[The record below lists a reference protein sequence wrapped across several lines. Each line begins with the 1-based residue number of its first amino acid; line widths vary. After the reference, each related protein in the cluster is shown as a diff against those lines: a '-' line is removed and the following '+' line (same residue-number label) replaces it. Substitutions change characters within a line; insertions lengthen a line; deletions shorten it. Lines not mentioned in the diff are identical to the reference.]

1 MGTYSRRAALTAIA
15 SGAGILAFQSSAYS
29 TAETDRVSEVNTAS
43 DKTALVGLEG
53 DVITTDGETPTE
65 PQSFTIVNNTSV
77 TFDDPGLIRVE
88 SANGRLEFRFSSEGI
103 GQATLDT
110 ADFADV
116 LPFEPGDNIG
126 IEVLT
131 AARQTGTV
139 TDTVVFTLQSST
151 DGLTAE
157 VTREIS
163 LQFDASGQLV
173 YGVGDNI
180 LVYGG
185 QNKTVLSPPEEGTIN
200 SIGSIVADI
209 TGDENADIAYV
220 SGDAL
225 EFTQVNPSSDFPV
238 SVDPED
244 FDQSTPNKNKTRVA
258 AGDLENWAVTPG
270 NNEDGGESGE
280 EEEEDEE
287 EEDGDQGNSGQGNNG
302 QGNSGQGNN
311 GQGNSTNTGSQQAN
325 SQLGDAVALYADS
338 GANSIY
344 AAESNTAGDSQT
356 VRKLVDTSNAGGA
369 GGVVGIADIDA
380 DGSDELVYVNSSQ
393 QLNFIKQVDT
403 NQFSKPSDWE
413 GGDTQSNYVKILSK
427 YKNNGNF
434 VNTIGGIVYGKA
446 KLGNASVGSNNNIG
460 VSAPGNFTTSEIKQ
474 IPFVDGSNNL
484 AFINHKN
491 SKTTVTQSGPA
502 KKAALAPV
510 DIDNDGITELF
521 FIGKSGDPALPD
533 VDTSPSGVS
542 NGDGVI
548 FYLSNPDSAI
558 NGATPQ
564 FELLQ
569 VPSAE
574 FRKPGVIGSGE
585 TPGFIVPNES
595 LGLNAGTVI

>member
-29 TAETDRVSEVNTAS
+29 TTETDRVSEVNTAS

-53 DVITTDGETPTE
+53 DVITNDGETPTE

-77 TFDDPGLIRVE
+77 TFDNPGLIRVE
-88 SANGRLEFRFSSEGI
+88 SANDRLEFRFSSEGI
-103 GQATLDT
+103 GQAALDT
-110 ADFADV
+110 ADFGDK

-157 VTREIS
+157 VTREIA

-173 YGVGDNI
+173 YGVEDNI

-185 QNKTVLSPPEEGTIN
+185 QNKTVLSPPEEGTID

-225 EFTQVNPSSDFPV
+225 DFTQVNPSSNFPV
-238 SVDPED
+238 SVDPAD
-244 FDQSTPNKNKTRVA
+244 FDQPAPNKEKTRVA
-258 AGDLENWAVTPG
+258 AGDLENWATRSDS
-270 NNEDGGESGE
+270 E
-280 EEEEDEE
+280 
-287 EEDGDQGNSGQGNNG
+287 
-302 QGNSGQGNN
+302 
-311 GQGNSTNTGSQQAN
+311 
-325 SQLGDAVALYADS
+325 LGDAVALYADS

-344 AAESNTAGDSQT
+344 AAESDANGSSQT
-356 VRKLVDTSNAGGA
+356 VEQLVDTSNAGSA
-369 GGVVGIADIDA
+369 GGVVGIEDIDA
-380 DGSDELVYVNSSQ
+380 DESDELVYLNSSQ
-393 QLNFIKQVDT
+393 QLNFIKQIDT
-403 NQFSKPSDWE
+403 SEFSSPSEWV
-413 GGDTQSNYVKILSK
+413 GTQENYSK
-427 YKNNGNF
+427 VLETYKDGNGNF
-434 VNTIGGIVYGKA
+434 TNTIDGIVYGKA
-446 KLGNASVGSNNNIG
+446 KLGNASVGSNNNVG
-460 VSAPGNFTTSEIKQ
+460 VSAAGTFTTDKNSVKQ

-491 SKTTVTQSGPA
+491 EKTVINSNIEEASVA

-510 DIDNDGITELF
+510 DIDNDNITELF
-521 FIGKSGDPALPD
+521 FIGNTDQAGEDGPLPKVGTDPDSVNISDSTGP
-533 VDTSPSGVS
+533 
-542 NGDGVI
+542 I
-548 FYLSNPDSAI
+548 FYLSNPGDAI
-558 NGATPQ
+558 AGRTPQ

-569 VPSAE
+569 VPEAE
-574 FRKPGVIGSGE
+574 YDRPGVIGNESS
-585 TPGFIVPNES
+585 TPGFIVPNGS

>member
-29 TAETDRVSEVNTAS
+29 TTETDRVSEVNTAS

-53 DVITTDGETPTE
+53 DVITNDGETPTE

-77 TFDDPGLIRVE
+77 IFDNPGLIRVE
-88 SANGRLEFRFSSEGI
+88 SANDRLEFRFSSEGV
-103 GQATLDT
+103 GQAALDT
-110 ADFADV
+110 ADFGNK

-157 VTREIS
+157 VTREIA

-220 SGDAL
+220 SGDIL
-225 EFTQVNPSSDFPV
+225 EFTQVNPSSNFPV
-238 SVDPED
+238 SVDPAD
-244 FDQSTPNKNKTRVA
+244 FDQPAPKNTGGTRVA
-258 AGDLENWAVTPG
+258 AGDLENWATRS
-270 NNEDGGESGE
+270 ESE
-280 EEEEDEE
+280 
-287 EEDGDQGNSGQGNNG
+287 
-302 QGNSGQGNN
+302 
-311 GQGNSTNTGSQQAN
+311 
-325 SQLGDAVALYADS
+325 LGDAVALYADD
-338 GANSIY
+338 GKNSIY
-344 AAESNTAGDSQT
+344 AAESDANASSQT
-356 VRKLVDTSNAGGA
+356 VEQLVDISNASGA
-369 GGVVGIADIDA
+369 AGVVGIEDIDA
-380 DGSDELVYVNSSQ
+380 DGSDELIYLNGSQ
-393 QLNFIKQVDT
+393 QLNFIKQIDT
-403 NQFSKPSDWE
+403 SEFLSPSKWLE
-413 GGDTQSNYVKILSK
+413 TQSNYDQVLQQ
-427 YKNNGNF
+427 YKDGNGNF
-434 VNTIGGIVYGKA
+434 TNTINGVAYGKA
-446 KLGNASVGSNNNIG
+446 KLGNAQAGADNDNVG
-460 VSAPGNFTTSEIKQ
+460 VSAAGTFTTDKSSIKQ
-474 IPFVDGSNNL
+474 IPFVDGSKNL

-491 SKTTVTQSGPA
+491 EKTVINSNIEEASVA

-510 DIDNDGITELF
+510 DIDNDDITELF
-521 FIGKSGDPALPD
+521 FIGNIGQTGEDGPLPP
-533 VDTSPSGVS
+533 VDTDPDSVNIDDNTGP
-542 NGDGVI
+542 I
-548 FYLSNPDSAI
+548 FYLSNPSDAI
-558 NGATPQ
+558 AGRTPE

-569 VPSAE
+569 VPEAE
-574 FRKPGVIGSGE
+574 YDRPGVIGNESS
-585 TPGFIVPNES
+585 TPGFIVPDVS

>member
-77 TFDDPGLIRVE
+77 TFDNPGLIRVE
-88 SANGRLEFRFSSEGI
+88 SANGRLEFRFSSEGV

-185 QNKTVLSPPEEGTIN
+185 QNKTVLSPPEDPSEEDKIN

-220 SGDAL
+220 SGDTL

-238 SVDPED
+238 SVDL
-244 FDQSTPNKNKTRVA
+244 TPAPTTGSTRVA
-258 AGDLENWAVTPG
+258 AGDLKNWATK
-270 NNEDGGESGE
+270 NNSEI
-280 EEEEDEE
+280 
-287 EEDGDQGNSGQGNNG
+287 
-302 QGNSGQGNN
+302 
-311 GQGNSTNTGSQQAN
+311 
-325 SQLGDAVALYADS
+325 GDAVALYVDD
-338 GANSIY
+338 GKNSIY
-344 AAESNTAGDSQT
+344 AAESDASGGSQT
-356 VRKLVDTSNAGGA
+356 VEELVDTSNASGA
-369 GGVVGIADIDA
+369 GGVVGIEDIDA
-380 DGSDELVYVNSSQ
+380 DGSDELIYLNSSQ
-393 QLNFIKQVDT
+393 QLNFIKQIDT
-403 NQFSKPSDWE
+403 SEFSSPSEWV
-413 GGDTQSNYVKILSK
+413 GTQGSYSK
-427 YKNNGNF
+427 VLQVYKDGNGNF
-434 VNTIGGIVYGKA
+434 TNTINGIAYGKA
-446 KLGNASVGSNNNIG
+446 TLGNAGVGSNNNVG
-460 VSAPGNFTTSEIKQ
+460 VSAAGNFTSDENSIKQ
-474 IPFVDGSNNL
+474 IPFVDSSANL

-491 SKTTVTQSGPA
+491 EKTVINTNLEEASVA

-510 DIDNDGITELF
+510 DIDNDDITELF
-521 FIGKSGDPALPD
+521 FIGKTDQAGEDGPLPR
-533 VDTSPSGVS
+533 VDTDPDSVNISDSTGP
-542 NGDGVI
+542 I
-548 FYLSNPDSAI
+548 FYLSNPRDAI
-558 NGATPQ
+558 AGRTPQ

-569 VPSAE
+569 VPE
-574 FRKPGVIGSGE
+574 TEYDRPGVIGAESS
-585 TPGFIVPNES
+585 TPGFIVPNGS

>member
-29 TAETDRVSEVNTAS
+29 TTETDRVSEVNTAS

-53 DVITTDGETPTE
+53 DVITNDGETPTE

-77 TFDDPGLIRVE
+77 TFDNPGLIRVE
-88 SANGRLEFRFSSEGI
+88 SANDRLEFRFSSEGI
-103 GQATLDT
+103 GQAALDT
-110 ADFADV
+110 ADFGDK

-157 VTREIS
+157 VTREIA

-185 QNKTVLSPPEEGTIN
+185 QNKTVLSPPEEGTID

-209 TGDENADIAYV
+209 TGDKNADIAYV
-220 SGDAL
+220 SGNIL
-225 EFTQVNPSSDFPV
+225 EFTQVNPSSNFPV
-238 SVDPED
+238 SVDPAD
-244 FDQSTPNKNKTRVA
+244 FNQPAPNKDKTRVA
-258 AGDLENWAVTPG
+258 AGNLENWAVKSDS
-270 NNEDGGESGE
+270 E
-280 EEEEDEE
+280 
-287 EEDGDQGNSGQGNNG
+287 
-302 QGNSGQGNN
+302 
-311 GQGNSTNTGSQQAN
+311 
-325 SQLGDAVALYADS
+325 LGDAVALYADS

-344 AAESNTAGDSQT
+344 AAESDASGGSQA
-356 VRKLVDTSNAGGA
+356 VEQLVDTSNAGGA
-369 GGVVGIADIDA
+369 GGVVGIEDIDA
-380 DGSDELVYVNSSQ
+380 DGSDELIYLNSSQ
-393 QLNFIKQVDT
+393 QLNFIKQIDT
-403 NQFSKPSDWE
+403 DEFSSPSEWPE
-413 GGDTQSNYVKILSK
+413 TQSNYSEVLQQ
-427 YKNNGNF
+427 YKGGNGNF
-434 VNTIGGIVYGKA
+434 INTINGVAYGKA
-446 KLGNASVGSNNNIG
+446 KLGNSSVGSNNNVG
-460 VSAPGNFTTSEIKQ
+460 VSAAGTFSTDKNSIRQ

-484 AFINHKN
+484 SFINHKN
-491 SKTTVTQSGPA
+491 EKTVINSNIEEASVA

-510 DIDNDGITELF
+510 DIDNDDITELF
-521 FIGKSGDPALPD
+521 FIGNIEQAGEDGPLPP
-533 VDTSPSGVS
+533 VDTDPDSVNISDSTGP
-542 NGDGVI
+542 I
-548 FYLSNPDSAI
+548 FYLSNPSDAI
-558 NGATPQ
+558 AGRTPE

-569 VPSAE
+569 VPEAE
-574 FRKPGVIGSGE
+574 YDRPGVIGNESS
-585 TPGFIVPNES
+585 TPGFIVPNGS

>member
-29 TAETDRVSEVNTAS
+29 TTETDRVSEVNTAS

-53 DVITTDGETPTE
+53 DVITNDGETPTE

-77 TFDDPGLIRVE
+77 TFDNPGLIRVE
-88 SANGRLEFRFSSEGI
+88 SANDRLEFRFSSEGI
-103 GQATLDT
+103 GQAALDT
-110 ADFADV
+110 ADFGDK

-157 VTREIS
+157 VTREIA

-185 QNKTVLSPPEEGTIN
+185 QNKTVLSPPEEGTID

-220 SGDAL
+220 SGNIL
-225 EFTQVNPSSDFPV
+225 EFTQVNPSSNFPV
-238 SVDPED
+238 SVDPAD
-244 FDQSTPNKNKTRVA
+244 FNQPAPNKDKTRVA
-258 AGDLENWAVTPG
+258 AGNLENWAVKSDS
-270 NNEDGGESGE
+270 E
-280 EEEEDEE
+280 
-287 EEDGDQGNSGQGNNG
+287 
-302 QGNSGQGNN
+302 
-311 GQGNSTNTGSQQAN
+311 
-325 SQLGDAVALYADS
+325 LGDAVALYADS

-344 AAESNTAGDSQT
+344 AAESDASGGSQA
-356 VRKLVDTSNAGGA
+356 VEQLVDTSNAGGA
-369 GGVVGIADIDA
+369 GGVVGIEDIDA
-380 DGSDELVYVNSSQ
+380 DGSDELIYLNSSQ
-393 QLNFIKQVDT
+393 QLNFIKQIDT
-403 NQFSKPSDWE
+403 TEFSSPSEWV
-413 GGDTQSNYVKILSK
+413 GTQESYSK
-427 YKNNGNF
+427 VLQVYKDGNGNF
-434 VNTIGGIVYGKA
+434 TNTINGIAYGKA
-446 KLGNASVGSNNNIG
+446 TLDNASVGSNNNVG
-460 VSAPGNFTTSEIKQ
+460 VSAAGTFSTDKNSIRQ
-474 IPFVDGSNNL
+474 IPFVDGRNNL

-491 SKTTVTQSGPA
+491 EKTVINSNIEEASVA

-510 DIDNDGITELF
+510 DIDNDDITELF
-521 FIGKSGDPALPD
+521 FIGQTDQAGEDGPLPR
-533 VDTSPSGVS
+533 VDTDPDSVNISDSTGP
-542 NGDGVI
+542 I
-548 FYLSNPDSAI
+548 FYLSNPGDAI
-558 NGATPQ
+558 DGSTPQ

-569 VPSAE
+569 VPE
-574 FRKPGVIGSGE
+574 TEYDRPGVIGDESS
-585 TPGFIVPNES
+585 TPGFIVPSGS

>member
-110 ADFADV
+110 ADFVDV

-173 YGVGDNI
+173 YGVTPEEGNDNI

-185 QNKTVLSPPEEGTIN
+185 QNKTVLSPPEEGTID

-209 TGDENADIAYV
+209 TGDKNADIAYV
-220 SGDAL
+220 SDDTL

-258 AGDLENWAVTPG
+258 AGNLENWATR
-270 NNEDGGESGE
+270 NNSE
-280 EEEEDEE
+280 
-287 EEDGDQGNSGQGNNG
+287 
-302 QGNSGQGNN
+302 
-311 GQGNSTNTGSQQAN
+311 
-325 SQLGDAVALYADS
+325 LGDAVALYADS
-338 GANSIY
+338 NTSSIY
-344 AAESNTAGDSQT
+344 AAESDASGDSQT
-356 VRKLVDTSNAGGA
+356 VEELVDTSNASGA
-369 GGVVGIADIDA
+369 GGVVGIEDIDA
-380 DGSDELVYVNSSQ
+380 DGSDELIYLNSSQ
-393 QLNFIKQVDT
+393 QLNFIKQIDT
-403 NQFSKPSDWE
+403 TEFSSPSEWV
-413 GGDTQSNYVKILSK
+413 GTQESYSK
-427 YKNNGNF
+427 VLQVYKDGNGNF
-434 VNTIGGIVYGKA
+434 TNTINGIAYGKA
-446 KLGNASVGSNNNIG
+446 TLDNASVGSNNNVG
-460 VSAPGNFTTSEIKQ
+460 VSAAGTFSTDKNSIRQ
-474 IPFVDGSNNL
+474 IPFVDGSKNL

-491 SKTTVTQSGPA
+491 EKTVINTNLEEASVA

-510 DIDNDGITELF
+510 DIDNDDITELF
-521 FIGKSGDPALPD
+521 FIGQTDQAGEDGPLPR
-533 VDTSPSGVS
+533 VDTDPDSVNISDSTGP
-542 NGDGVI
+542 I
-548 FYLSNPDSAI
+548 FYLSNPGDAI
-558 NGATPQ
+558 DGSTPQ

-569 VPSAE
+569 VPE
-574 FRKPGVIGSGE
+574 TEYDRPGVIGDESS
-585 TPGFIVPNES
+585 TPGFIVPNGS